1 MVNRF
6 KKYLEKIL
14 LSVSEVEMMI
24 VLAEKVQGFYYMLG
38 GPQPKR
44 VGWAHS
50 WADSESIVDID
61 VL

>member
-44 VGWAHS
+44 VG
-50 WADSESIVDID
+50 
-61 VL
+61 